1 MDYPYDYIIVG
12 SGFGGS
18 VSALRLSEK
27 GYRVLVIEKG
37 KWYHN
42 DDFAKTNWNLRK
54 WLWIPKLRFFGI
66 MRLSIFR
73 HLVSLSGTGVGGGSL
88 VYGNTLPIPPTSF
101 FKTGDWKDLADW
113 ETELKP
119 FYEKALK
126 MMGTVKNPM
135 LFDGDQ
141 ILKDIAVKMNIENQ
155 FSPTDVSVFFGN
167 EEQEV
172 DDPYFDGSGPSKKG
186 CSYCGKCM
194 TGCRNNAKNSLDKN
208 YLFLAQKKGVQIL
221 AEQQVVDVEPIENQ
235 NGEKGYRITT
245 QSSTHILA
253 RKQKFITKGVIF
265 SGGVLGTLL
274 LLLKLKK
281 SSLANL
287 SDQLGDQVRTNNET
301 LISVCTTDK
310 TKDLSKGIAIGSI
323 LQTDE
328 NSFLEVVRYGKG
340 SGFWK
345 LLHIPF
351 TCGRNCFLRMGKMG
365 FSLIKSFDCYFKIYF
380 INNWS
385 KRTAI
390 LLFMQNLDSTLKFRR
405 TRLGNLATSITS
417 GDAPTPFIKESI
429 EITQKYGEAVHGK
442 PTSSLLET
450 IAGIPTTAHLLGGA
464 VMGSDPKHGVID
476 STNRVFGYQ
485 NMYIIDGSM
494 ISSNPGVNPSLSI
507 LAIAERAMTF
517 IPEKLAN

>member
-1 MDYPYDYIIVG
+1 MDYHYDYIIIG

-37 KWYHN
+37 KWYHAQ
-42 DDFAKTNWNLRK
+42 DFAKTNWNLRK
-54 WLWIPKLRFFGI
+54 WLWIPKLRCFGI

-88 VYGNTLPIPPTSF
+88 VYGNTLPIPPASF

-113 ETELKP
+113 EKELKP
-119 FYEKALK
+119 FYDKALQ

-167 EEQEV
+167 EEQEEK
-172 DDPYFDGSGPSKKG
+172 DPYFNGEGPTKTG
-186 CSYCGKCM
+186 CNFCGKCM

-208 YLFLAQKKGVQIL
+208 YLYLAQKKGAQIL
-221 AEQQVVDVEPIENQ
+221 AQQQVVDVKPIENQ
-235 NGEKGYRITT
+235 NSEKGYLITSK
-245 QSSTHILA
+245 SSTTIGA
-253 RKQKFITKGVIF
+253 KKQQFTTKGVIF
-265 SGGVLGTLL
+265 SGGVLGTLN

-281 SSLANL
+281 SSLPNL
-287 SDQLGDQVRTNNET
+287 SDHLGDQIRTNNET

-310 TKDLSKGIAIGSI
+310 SKDLSKGIAIGSI

-351 TCGRNCFLRMGKMG
+351 TCGRNCFSRLGIMGC
-365 FSLIKSFDCYFKIYF
+365 SLIKSFCCYFKIYF

-385 KRTAI
+385 KSTAI
-390 LLFMQNLDSTLKFRR
+390 LLFMQSLDSTLRFRR
-405 TRLGNLATSITS
+405 TKMGNLATSITS
-417 GDAPTPFIKESI
+417 GEPPTPFIKESI
-429 EITQKYGEAVHGK
+429 EITQKYCEAVHGK

-450 IAGIPTTAHLLGGA
+450 IAGIPTTAHLLGGT
-464 VMGSDPKHGVID
+464 VMGTDINNGVID
-476 STNRVFGYQ
+476 QYNHVFGYQ

-517 IPEKLAN
+517 IPGKN

>member
-1 MDYPYDYIIVG
+1 
-12 SGFGGS
+12 
-18 VSALRLSEK
+18 
-27 GYRVLVIEKG
+27 
-37 KWYHN
+37 
-42 DDFAKTNWNLRK
+42 
-54 WLWIPKLRFFGI
+54 
-66 MRLSIFR
+66 
-73 HLVSLSGTGVGGGSL
+73 
-88 VYGNTLPIPPTSF
+88 
-101 FKTGDWKDLADW
+101 
-113 ETELKP
+113 
-119 FYEKALK
+119 
-126 MMGTVKNPM
+126 
-135 LFDGDQ
+135 
-141 ILKDIAVKMNIENQ
+141 
-155 FSPTDVSVFFGN
+155 
-167 EEQEV
+167 
-172 DDPYFDGSGPSKKG
+172 
-186 CSYCGKCM
+186 
-194 TGCRNNAKNSLDKN
+194 LDKN